1 MNMSDIH
8 AMPAQESKSRAL
20 PIVTAVVAAIMSFG
34 LFGLPYLALSIDTS
48 SAINPS
54 SPIGDTGAADE
65 RAECQSITDSLCI
78 LLESDWTLGK
88 AGSSYHNW
96 EYQFRPNEN
105 NVAQSAHLYI
115 HDLTPVVSITSAQE
129 WWLDECAGY
138 ECATFRFEVP
148 SNSAE
153 EILLLDGTATQA
165 QGATYWVE
173 DPSKKDVLTI
183 GQFLVLLPV
192 VSNGAVVLVDLT
204 LDIPA
209 GYLTSLTTVETQ
221 KFYSDIDWFFR
232 YLITQRLQAIGS

>member
-8 AMPAQESKSRAL
+8 AMPAQETKSRAL
-20 PIVTAVVAAIMSFG
+20 PIVTAVVAAIMCFG
-34 LFGLPYLALSIDTS
+34 LFGLPYLASNIDTS
-48 SAINPS
+48 SAITPT
-54 SPIGDTGAADE
+54 SPIGTTGAADE
-65 RAECQSITDSLCI
+65 RAGCQRITESLCI

-96 EYQFRPNEN
+96 EYQFLPNE

-115 HDLTPVVSITSAQE
+115 HDLTPVVSIKSGLE

-138 ECATFRFEVP
+138 ECATIKIETP
-148 SNSAE
+148 SDRVE
-153 EILLLDGTATQA
+153 EIWLIDGTVTEA

-209 GYLTSLTTVETQ
+209 GYLTSLTEVETQ
-221 KFYSDIDWFFR
+221 KFYSDVDWFFR

>member
-1 MNMSDIH
+1 
-8 AMPAQESKSRAL
+8 
-20 PIVTAVVAAIMSFG
+20 
-34 LFGLPYLALSIDTS
+34 
-48 SAINPS
+48 
-54 SPIGDTGAADE
+54 
-65 RAECQSITDSLCI
+65 

-96 EYQFRPNEN
+96 EYQFLPNE

-115 HDLTPVVSITSAQE
+115 HDLTPVVSIKSGLE

-138 ECATFRFEVP
+138 ECATIKIETP
-148 SNSAE
+148 SDRVE
-153 EILLLDGTATQA
+153 EIWLIDGTVTEA

-209 GYLTSLTTVETQ
+209 GYLTSLTEVETQ
-221 KFYSDIDWFFR
+221 KFYSDVDWFFR